1 MDGAFL
7 VLLQLATTRSTTMA
21 DALLIIDMQTGL
33 YDGPEKPFER
43 ERVLDT
49 ISQLILRA
57 RQADAPIFV
66 ARHTGP
72 AGSPIEAGS
81 PYWQLW
87 HALEVDEAHD
97 HLFNKTYP
105 SCFLGTDLAH
115 QLRAAQVSE
124 LVIVGMK
131 TQFCIDTTCRVAVE
145 LGFSVVLPED
155 GHTCMDTPALKA
167 EAIIEHHNSTLAGA
181 FVQRVKAAT
190 VSF

>member
-7 VLLQLATTRSTTMA
+7 LLRHLALTRSTTMA

-43 ERVLDT
+43 ERVLGT
-49 ISQLILRA
+49 INQLIQRA
-57 RQADAPIFV
+57 RQAGAPIFV

-81 PYWQLW
+81 QLWQLW
-87 HALEVDEAHD
+87 HELQIDEAND
-97 HLFNKTYP
+97 HLFNKTRP
-105 SCFLGTDLAH
+105 SCFLGTDLAQ
-115 QLRAAQVSE
+115 QLKAANVSE

-155 GHTCMDTPALKA
+155 GHTCMDTPTLAA
-167 EAIIEHHNSTLAGA
+167 EAIIEHHNATLAGA
-181 FVQRVKAAT
+181 FVKRVKAADID
-190 VSF
+190 F

>member
-1 MDGAFL
+1 
-7 VLLQLATTRSTTMA
+7 MA

-43 ERVLDT
+43 ERVLAT
-49 ISQLILRA
+49 INLLIQRA
-57 RQADAPIFV
+57 RLAGAPIFV

-81 PYWQLW
+81 PLWQLW
-87 HALEVDEAHD
+87 HGLEVDESRD
-97 HLFNKTYP
+97 HLFNKTRP
-105 SCFLGTDLAH
+105 SCFLGTNLEA
-115 QLRAAQVSE
+115 QLKAAQVNE

-167 EAIIEHHNSTLAGA
+167 EAIIEHHNATLAGA
-181 FVQRVKAAT
+181 FVKRARAVEI
-190 VSF
+190 SF